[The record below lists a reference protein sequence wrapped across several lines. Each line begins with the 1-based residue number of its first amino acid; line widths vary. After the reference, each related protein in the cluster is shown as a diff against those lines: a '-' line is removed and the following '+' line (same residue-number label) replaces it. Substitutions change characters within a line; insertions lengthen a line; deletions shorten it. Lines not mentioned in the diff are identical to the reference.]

1 MNEHDI
7 ENLLSGLQP
16 SGPSERLSRS
26 VEKELGADRQWMV
39 TPAGKVRR
47 GWFGPVLWAACGA
60 ATALLLMS
68 TQPSSP
74 TPSATTALAE
84 NGADALVSPVTTIR
98 ELVDA
103 QDQGI
108 RYNPASKLPEQHLK
122 LKSMERHN
130 WIDPRDG
137 SSITLEVPREDNVVL
152 PVSFQ

>member
-16 SGPSERLSRS
+16 SGPSERLSRN
-26 VEKELGADRQWMV
+26 VQKELDKDRQWMV
-39 TPAGKVRR
+39 TPVAKHR
-47 GWFGPVLWAACGA
+47 GWFGPVLWATCGA
-60 ATALLLMS
+60 ATALLLVS
-68 TQPSSP
+68 TQPSSL
-74 TPSATTALAE
+74 TPSAAPALAE

-137 SSITLEVPREDNVVL
+137 ASITLEVPREENVVL